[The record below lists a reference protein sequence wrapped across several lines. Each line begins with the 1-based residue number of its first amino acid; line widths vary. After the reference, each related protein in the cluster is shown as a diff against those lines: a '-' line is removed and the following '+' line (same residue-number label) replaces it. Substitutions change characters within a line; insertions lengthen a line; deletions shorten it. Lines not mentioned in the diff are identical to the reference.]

1 MDIASWFLMQWHA
14 VESSVQSVKELN
26 DHLKAIETF
35 YQRLTCSEPRPDMP
49 TEVRRSRNP
58 YIDAV
63 LVSHEFADH
72 CNQGTLI
79 ELDPDT
85 PVFANKE
92 AANIIRSWHHFTVV
106 KDIPQLPTTAPD
118 WRMFSVP
125 PLPSWLGIFRV
136 AQRLD
141 LSNTHA
147 AVVICFNLH
156 AEHNGSPRL
165 EPPGEGSAEAVIYTG
180 HGIRSE
186 NLEFLSHALP
196 PIRPIL
202 LIHGLAEVFI
212 GWLGPINLGAVNG
225 LECREKCAAKYWVAT
240 HDEVKHGKGLI
251 NYLLRRNLLT
261 LREAIQK
268 STKIGAGRQPID
280 IDEEQKTKDFQYVE
294 LGSGESLVL
303 E

>member
-1 MDIASWFLMQWHA
+1 M
-14 VESSVQSVKELN
+14 QSVKELN

-35 YQRLTCSEPRPDMP
+35 YQRLACSEPRPDMP
-49 TEVRRSRNP
+49 TNVRRSKNP

-63 LVSHEFADH
+63 LVSHEYTDH
-72 CNQGTLI
+72 CNQGTLV

-85 PVFANKE
+85 PVFANKA
-92 AANIIRSWHHFTVV
+92 AANIIRSWCHFTVV
-106 KDIPQLPTTAPD
+106 KDVPQLSATAPD

-136 AQRLD
+136 AQHRD
-141 LSNTHA
+141 LSNTHT

-156 AEHNGSPRL
+156 AKHNGLLSL
-165 EPPGEGSAEAVIYTG
+165 EPQGDGSAEAVIYTG
-180 HGIRSE
+180 HGLRSE
-186 NLEFLSHALP
+186 NLGFLSHALP

-212 GWLGPINLGAVNG
+212 GWLGQINLGAING
-225 LECREKCAAKYWVAT
+225 LECREKCGAKYWVAT

-251 NYLLRRNLLT
+251 QYLLRHNVLT
-261 LREAIQK
+261 LQEAIQK
-268 STKIGAGRQPID
+268 STSTGAGRQPID

-294 LGSGESLVL
+294 LNSGDSLIL
-303 E
+303 EEIL

>member
-1 MDIASWFLMQWHA
+1 MDFARWFSMQWHA

-26 DHLKAIETF
+26 DHLKDIETF
-35 YQRLTCSEPRPDMP
+35 YQRLTCSEPRSDMP
-49 TEVRRSRNP
+49 INVQRSRNP

-63 LVSHEFADH
+63 LVSHEFTDH
-72 CNQGTLI
+72 CNQGTLL

-85 PVFANKE
+85 PVFANKA
-92 AANIIRSWHHFTVV
+92 AANTIRSWCHFTVV

-136 AQRLD
+136 AQYLD
-141 LSNTHA
+141 LSNTHT

-156 AEHNGSPRL
+156 TEHNGSPRL
-165 EPPGEGSAEAVIYTG
+165 ELPGDGSAEAVIYTG
-180 HGIRSE
+180 HGLRYE
-186 NLEFLSHALP
+186 NLEFLSHVP

-212 GWLGPINLGAVNG
+212 GWLGQINLGAING

-240 HDEVKHGKGLI
+240 HDEVKCGKGLI
-251 NYLLRRNLLT
+251 KYLLRHNLLT
-261 LREAIQK
+261 LGEAIQK
-268 STKIGAGRQPID
+268 SMKTGPGRQPID

-294 LGSGESLVL
+294 LNSGDSLVL